1 MVHLLTAVRTGVDQ
15 GFKAPCWTVCAV
27 LVPTAMFLCQFRGD
41 AQHFT
46 QQRLMTI
53 ITIRQGRNMLS
64 GHHQQV
70 HGRGGIDIV
79 KNNQIL
85 VLEYFF
91 RGNRTSNNLAENTVI
106 QNVSPMLRSHRL
118 NDALC
123 AAAQPRMMG
132 LFAGL
137 VLLAILQLAVS
148 LFLDTGNAFT
158 TR

>member
-1 MVHLLTAVRTGVDQ
+1 
-15 GFKAPCWTVCAV
+15 
-27 LVPTAMFLCQFRGD
+27 MF
-41 AQHFT
+41 
-46 QQRLMTI
+46 
-53 ITIRQGRNMLS
+53 S

-85 VLEYFF
+85 ILEYFF

-106 QNVSPMLRSHRL
+106 QNVSPILRNHRL

-132 LFAGL
+132 LFACL